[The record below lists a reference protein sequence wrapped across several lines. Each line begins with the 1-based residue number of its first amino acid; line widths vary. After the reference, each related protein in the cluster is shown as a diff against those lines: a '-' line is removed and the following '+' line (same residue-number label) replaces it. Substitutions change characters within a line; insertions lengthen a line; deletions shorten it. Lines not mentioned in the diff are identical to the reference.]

1 VGTYLVSLV
10 RPLFQLRTVLINA
23 PSQAIVTAVTAPHQ
37 TIEEAIQGWQRT
49 WLVLGFD
56 QAIDYQF
63 AQKEYFDQHY
73 LLLGETQI
81 GGIYL
86 LRYEL
91 AD

>member
-1 VGTYLVSLV
+1 
-10 RPLFQLRTVLINA
+10 
-23 PSQAIVTAVTAPHQ
+23 
-37 TIEEAIQGWQRT
+37 
-49 WLVLGFD
+49 VLGFD